1 MNKSLQLVSREM
13 QYLKH
18 TLISMAEVGVLM
30 INHISHNYGC
40 DHSSKCYFIIGNDN
54 ICYS

>member
-1 MNKSLQLVSREM
+1 M

-18 TLISMAEVGVLM
+18 TPISMAEVGVLM